1 MKNVRKQS
9 EKQHVIQR
17 AGERK
22 VKRKK
27 GVYYAGR
34 EFRWF
39 LGSFL
44 TPSWEEGG
52 MEPPIIPYACLDLIK
67 QVFEE
72 RERNNNDKSEKTNIF
87 KLKSAVFEIC

>member
-17 AGERK
+17 ARERK

-27 GVYYAGR
+27 GVYFAGR

-39 LGSFL
+39 LGYF
-44 TPSWEEGG
+44 
-52 MEPPIIPYACLDLIK
+52 
-67 QVFEE
+67 
-72 RERNNNDKSEKTNIF
+72 
-87 KLKSAVFEIC
+87 